1 MGGKEKPFFV
11 EPFSARAR
19 ARNEHT
25 HASAVLAPVARAE
38 LMVMVLEG
46 ECQNPGHKK
55 GMVVV
60 RGPVCGQRGQVGR
73 WAASETRGRQRGGT
87 TGATGGGE
95 AKERGNE
102 RGKRKGLHNKARHPV
117 RALECVFGCLSVVKV
132 LPFQTR
138 WRRAHVV
145 CANAEVAPTDAPAAL
160 SALTVNV

>member
-1 MGGKEKPFFV
+1 MWTKGTGGAVGGIGNKRPPKG
-11 EPFSARAR
+11 
-19 ARNEHT
+19 RNN
-25 HASAVLAPVARAE
+25 R
-38 LMVMVLEG
+38 
-46 ECQNPGHKK
+46 GH
-55 GMVVV
+55 
-60 RGPVCGQRGQVGR
+60 R
-73 WAASETRGRQRGGT
+73 
-87 TGATGGGE
+87 GGE